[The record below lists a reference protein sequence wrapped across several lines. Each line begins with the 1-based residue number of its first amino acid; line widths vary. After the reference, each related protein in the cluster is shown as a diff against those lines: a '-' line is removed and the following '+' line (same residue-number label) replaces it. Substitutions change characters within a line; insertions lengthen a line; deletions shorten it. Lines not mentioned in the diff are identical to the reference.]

1 MTGLFRR
8 RGREGRGGRTGA
20 TPEKSGATSPAGG
33 VSPASASVSQEFG
46 ARQWIVVVPVKPPA
60 RGKTRLDVAGIDR
73 AALAHAIALDT
84 LEAATVCEL
93 VAQVVVVTND
103 PALARESAAIPAL
116 RFVPEG
122 DALGLD
128 AAVAT
133 GMAAMDP
140 NGRMPRAA
148 LLGDLPALRPAD
160 LADALRAAA
169 SVDRGVV
176 ADAEGTGSTL
186 VTARPGVAWQSSFG
200 DGSFA
205 RHVELGCA
213 PLPVPDASTLRRDVD
228 TADQLA
234 AARALGLGP
243 RTAALLSS

>member
-1 MTGLFRR
+1 M
-8 RGREGRGGRTGA
+8 
-20 TPEKSGATSPAGG
+20 
-33 VSPASASVSQEFG
+33 
-46 ARQWIVVVPVKPPA
+46 VPVKSAA
-60 RGKTRLDVAGIDR
+60 RGKSRLDVAGIDR
-73 AALAHAIALDT
+73 AALARAIALDT
-84 LEAATVCEL
+84 LEAATACEL

-116 RFVPEG
+116 RFAPEG
-122 DALGLD
+122 DTRGLD

-140 NGRMPRAA
+140 NERMPRAA

-176 ADAEGTGSTL
+176 SDAEGTGSTL
-186 VTARPGVAWQSSFG
+186 VTARAGVPWTSSFG

-205 RHVELGCA
+205 RHLELGCT
-213 PLPVPDASTLRRDVD
+213 PLAVQDASTLRRDVD
-228 TADQLA
+228 TADQLD
-234 AARALGLGP
+234 AARALGLGS
-243 RTAALLSS
+243 RTAALLSAARRS